1 MLKRYLLAATA
12 AFTLTAHAEDNSP
25 AYIQCMDTAS
35 TTTAMGSCIHAETQ
49 LQDAR
54 LNKAYKQLMAT
65 LASDPQKRL
74 REAQRSWIKY
84 RESNCGFYSRM
95 TGASID
101 RIQGPMCELDMRR
114 ERAVELE
121 QLLNPE
127 R

>member
-12 AFTLTAHAEDNSP
+12 ALTLDAHAQDYSP
-25 AYIQCMDTAS
+25 SYTRCMENASSTVAMSTCIQS
-35 TTTAMGSCIHAETQ
+35 ETQ
-49 LQDAR
+49 AQDAR
-54 LNKAYKQLMAT
+54 LNTVYKQLMAT
-65 LASDPQKRL
+65 LDSAPQKRL

-95 TGASID
+95 TGGSID

-121 QLLNPE
+121 RVLNPE